1 MIANYVVNSRLS
13 FARNFVVTEKPRFR
27 SSQPRKAWERWQTVW
42 ENAGEFNNLIN
53 NKMELKDLIIKYY
66 NSDDKTE
73 KAELRS
79 ELLKKKTELDLPEA
93 FQIAVFSHYTAY
105 EISKT
110 KGFLDA
116 MLKFS
121 SQ

>member
-1 MIANYVVNSRLS
+1 
-13 FARNFVVTEKPRFR
+13 
-27 SSQPRKAWERWQTVW
+27 
-42 ENAGEFNNLIN
+42 
-53 NKMELKDLIIKYY
+53 MELKDLIIKYY

-73 KAELRS
+73 KAELRN
-79 ELLKKKTELDLPEA
+79 ELLQKKKELDLPEA
-93 FQIAVFSHYTAY
+93 FQIAVFSHYNAY
-105 EISKT
+105 EMSKV